1 MQQYPA
7 MATTG
12 VRSVQWLPS
21 LEEACAQ
28 AGTTGK
34 LVLLDFFKPT

>member
-1 MQQYPA
+1 

-12 VRSVQWLPS
+12 VRSVQWLAS
-21 LEEACAQ
+21 LDEARAR
-28 AGTTGK
+28 AGATGK